1 MVPDTFSTFFAAS
14 AGVAG
19 ALIGL
24 LFVAISVAPEP
35 PEGESRIE
43 MDVRAGIA
51 FSVLTD
57 ALVVSLFALIPG
69 TQMGEVA
76 VVVACAGLATCL
88 GLGVVL
94 ARTPGENHRLRRS
107 RPLVTQAAVFVFQLL
122 IGLRLDDHPHD
133 LSNIRSLAVL
143 TVVFFVVGIGRA
155 WQLIG
160 ARETGLL
167 HVVGSALRDRTA
179 APTVVPVTGGEP
191 APEADGGPAEG
202 DAGA

>member
-1 MVPDTFSTFFAAS
+1 VVPDAFNTFFAAG

-24 LFVAISVAPEP
+24 LFVAVSVAPEL

-43 MDVRAGIA
+43 MDIRAGVA

-69 TQMGEVA
+69 TRMGQVA
-76 VVVACAGLATCL
+76 VVVAAAGLATCL
-88 GLGVVL
+88 GLGIVL
-94 ARTPGENHRLRRS
+94 ARSPGERHRLRQARM
-107 RPLVTQAAVFVFQLL
+107 LVTQSAVFVLQLL
-122 IGLRLDDHPHD
+122 VGLRLDSRPHD
-133 LSNIRSLAVL
+133 VSNIRSLAVL

-167 HVVGSALRDRTA
+167 HMVGTVLRGGTATVTVGPAPGEPPAPVAGA
-179 APTVVPVTGGEP
+179 AP
-191 APEADGGPAEG
+191 AAG
-202 DAGA
+202 DAGD

>member
-1 MVPDTFSTFFAAS
+1 VVPDAFNTFFAAS

-24 LFVAISVAPEP
+24 LFVAISVAPELP
-35 PEGESRIE
+35 KGESRIQ
-43 MDVRAGIA
+43 MDIRAGVA

-69 TQMGEVA
+69 TQMGQVA
-76 VVVACAGLATCL
+76 VVVAGVGLATCL

-94 ARTPGENHRLRRS
+94 ARTPAEGHRLRQVRM
-107 RPLVTQAAVFVFQLL
+107 LVTQAAVFVLQLL
-122 IGLRLDDHPHD
+122 VGLRVDSHPHNV
-133 LSNIRSLAVL
+133 SNIRSLAVL

-167 HVVGSALRDRTA
+167 HVVGNVLRGGTATVLA
-179 APTVVPVTGGEP
+179 APAPGGQP
-191 APEADGGPAEG
+191 SPEAGASPTAG
-202 DAGA
+202 DPGD

>member
-1 MVPDTFSTFFAAS
+1 VVPDAFNTFFAAS

-24 LFVAISVAPEP
+24 LFVAISVAPEL
-35 PEGESRIE
+35 PEGTSRIE
-43 MDVRAGIA
+43 MDVRAGVA

-69 TQMGEVA
+69 TQMGQVAA
-76 VVVACAGLATCL
+76 VVAGAGLATCL
-88 GLGVVL
+88 GLGIVL
-94 ARTPGENHRLRRS
+94 ARTPGERHRLRQART
-107 RPLVTQAAVFVFQLL
+107 LVTQAAVFVLQLL
-122 IGLRLDDHPHD
+122 VGLRLDRQPHD
-133 LSNIRSLAVL
+133 VSNIRSLAVL

-167 HVVGSALRDRTA
+167 HVIGGVLRGGTATVTVG
-179 APTVVPVTGGEP
+179 PTPGAHP
-191 APEADGGPAEG
+191 APEAGAGPAAS
-202 DAGA
+202 DAGG